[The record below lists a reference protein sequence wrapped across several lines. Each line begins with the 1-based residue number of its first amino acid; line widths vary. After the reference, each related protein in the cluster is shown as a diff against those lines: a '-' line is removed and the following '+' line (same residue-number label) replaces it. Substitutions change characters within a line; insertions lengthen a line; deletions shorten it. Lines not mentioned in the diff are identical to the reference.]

1 MPKLHEKAIIC
12 LDPDEVAI
20 MLDNIETYENQLT
33 GKKARFHA
41 LSWHR
46 NPGVGMCRS

>member
-20 MLDNIETYENQLT
+20 MLDNIETYETAAQAAS
-33 GKKARFHA
+33 G
-41 LSWHR
+41 
-46 NPGVGMCRS
+46 